1 MQTCTEVIQMLMK
14 ESIERQAEREKRRG
28 DEDVDEEEE
37 EALEGED
44 ER

>member
-1 MQTCTEVIQMLMK
+1 MLMK